1 MPFISLVKISFQSC
15 LWTNLPHVRG
25 PSPHEF
31 RRFFTSTTYSLF
43 LLGFNRSVSSI
54 VLFLS
59 CSKVSNA
66 ERAEKWTKRDCR
78 NAHYIYSSVVASKA
92 YWIEFLMLNCEYY
105 FFEKQAFSKRM
116 RYCDMNINK
125 YFSIW
130 KNKILH
136 SKYLIYF
143 RRYLEKKRVKN

>member
-1 MPFISLVKISFQSC
+1 MPFISLVKISFQPC

-59 CSKVSNA
+59 CSKVSGQC
-66 ERAEKWTKRDCR
+66 EKSREVNETRLQKCTLHILECR
-78 NAHYIYSSVVASKA
+78 CVKGLLNRVFNVKLWVLFLRKASVFQTDEILR
-92 YWIEFLMLNCEYY
+92 YEYKQI
-105 FFEKQAFSKRM
+105 FFH
-116 RYCDMNINK
+116 
-125 YFSIW
+125 
-130 KNKILH
+130 L
-136 SKYLIYF
+136 
-143 RRYLEKKRVKN
+143 KK